1 LQGLG
6 NAVPKGLFTS
16 DVKGRVTPV
25 GSFSGLNDSAEY
37 FFVLGIPT
45 PPAYIGFSK
54 ATIAEFTSGCPEVAA
69 STVYLE
75 TSLFNPQ
82 NQQIGISV
90 LKEVSIFLK
99 ILH

>member
-6 NAVPKGLFTS
+6 NAVPKGLFTN
-16 DVKGRVTPV
+16 DVKGRITPV

-45 PPAYIGFSK
+45 PPAYVGLSK
-54 ATIAEFTSGCPEVAA
+54 ATFAEFTSGCPEVAV

-75 TSLFNPQ
+75 TSRFNPQ
-82 NQQIGISV
+82 NQQTGISV
-90 LKEVSIFLK
+90 LKQASTFLRT
-99 ILH
+99 LH